1 MECILRLEMRW
12 WRSKVQSVFERRNPR
27 SPNSLRVFMGV
38 LGAKLQFGERRKR
51 QKGKEHFEGKWRAG
65 DFHKGLSQVQ
75 ADGRREWVGVADK
88 FSLAFLWRGIAHHL
102 NYMSLHTNHGRIL
115 PSSVGDTS
123 HLNAAPLLIAKRKK
137 HPWFM
142 FSITTTE
149 KNDCIVLFQLQFFIY
164 AYTFTPNKYVKMWK
178 TFLYVKCVVLVYSF
192 FADCLFDSRKKTG
205 DWRF

>member
-102 NYMSLHTNHGRIL
+102 NYMSLNTNHGRIL

-137 HPWFM
+137 HPCFPLQLQKK
-142 FSITTTE
+142 T
-149 KNDCIVLFQLQFFIY
+149 IVLYCFNCSSSFTQ
-164 AYTFTPNKYVKMWK
+164 YTFTPNKYVKMWK